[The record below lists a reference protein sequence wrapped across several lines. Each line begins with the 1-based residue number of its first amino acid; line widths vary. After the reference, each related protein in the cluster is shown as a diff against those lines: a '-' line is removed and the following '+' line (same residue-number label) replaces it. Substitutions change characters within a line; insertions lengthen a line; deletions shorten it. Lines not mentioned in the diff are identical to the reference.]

1 MNLDECIICLENKVE
16 KINDKKGICLRCSS
30 CIICND
36 CIIKSMEEG
45 IFNKKCFTCNL
56 EFPWC
61 TFHQQAIN
69 NQKKNYYNKYKQEI
83 KLRIK
88 VFFTFT
94 FFLISTGLI
103 GYGITCL
110 LNLNNERLKK

>member
-1 MNLDECIICLENKVE
+1 MNLDECIVICLENKVE

-69 NQKKNYYNKYKQEI
+69 NQRKIIIININKNKTKNKSILHIYIFFNFNRFNWVWYYLFI
-83 KLRIK
+83 KFK
-88 VFFTFT
+88 
-94 FFLISTGLI
+94 
-103 GYGITCL
+103 
-110 LNLNNERLKK
+110 